1 MLGWTSDLPS
11 LVEYGAVGC
20 RLIGGSWTTHRC
32 SPEPSLLRRL
42 ASGFYRSPGS
52 VIAHKMSLMLAIPSS
67 RLPSTTGRC
76 R

>member
-11 LVEYGAVGC
+11 LVGYGAVGC
-20 RLIGGSWTTHRC
+20 RLIGGSWTHRY
-32 SPEPSLLRRL
+32 SREPSLLRRL
-42 ASGFYRSPGS
+42 ASGFYRWPGS
-52 VIAHKMSLMLAIPSS
+52 VIAHKMSLMLAIPSR